1 MTSVRVLTAAAI
13 VAAAT
18 VLGGCSGGTAGTS
31 QPPAST
37 PAASTPA
44 ATTPAPSASGSSSAP
59 AASASSGGS
68 SSGAPTGDPGSAPLR
83 SDRCTATALSA
94 SLGDGGGGAA
104 GSTLPDLVLTNTGT
118 QRCTLQ
124 GFPGVSFVGGGN
136 GTQLGAAGTFDRSR
150 TPGTVTLDPGK
161 SAHAPLRIARAEN
174 YPSDTCQPVTADG
187 LRVYPPGST
196 AALFVATTGLT
207 ACRNAGVQLITVQAL
222 LPGAS

>member
-1 MTSVRVLTAAAI
+1 MTSVRVLTAVAI

-37 PAASTPA
+37 PAA
-44 ATTPAPSASGSSSAP
+44 TTPASSASAAAPGPSSVP
-59 AASASSGGS
+59 AASPSAGGASSGS
-68 SSGAPTGDPGSAPLR
+68 PTGDPGSAPLR

-104 GSTLPDLVLTNTGT
+104 GSVLPDLVLTNTGT

-174 YPSDTCQPVTADG
+174 YPSDTCQPATADG